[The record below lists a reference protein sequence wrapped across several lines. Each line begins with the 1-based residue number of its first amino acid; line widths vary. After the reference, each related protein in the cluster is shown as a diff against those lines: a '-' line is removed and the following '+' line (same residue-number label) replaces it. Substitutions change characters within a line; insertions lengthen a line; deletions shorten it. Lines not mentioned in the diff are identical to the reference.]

1 MIKPNFIL
9 SILGLGVITA
19 GNAVFLG
26 TGPTKTGQI
35 VANEFTGTQAQAL
48 EGTCTVTGDAASSH
62 FYREYHRWNS
72 GHWLHALCHSV

>member
-48 EGTCTVTGDAASSH
+48 EGTVRSLEMVPQP
-62 FYREYHRWNS
+62 R
-72 GHWLHALCHSV
+72 LP